1 MSRDRDFYRDLL
13 RIALPISLQSLI
25 QSSLTSI
32 DQLMIGQLGER
43 SVAAVGLCGKPSY
56 VLGNVLSA
64 ITAGTAIYASQLWG
78 KKDTRN
84 FGQVVATTLLYGG
97 VPVLIATALCAGFP
111 ELTLSLFTKDAAVI
125 SLGAPFL
132 RILSLTF
139 VPSLLIY
146 TLAALLRSTDRVKIP
161 LYAGLMAIGTNT
173 VVNYLLIFGSFG
185 FPRLGVRGAAW
196 ATVTACTLECLA
208 LIFIAY
214 RRRSPGALRLR
225 GVVWLTADFFLR
237 YSKTTLPIIG
247 ASLVWVLGDSMY
259 SVVFARMSTT
269 ALAAL
274 VLSYPIQGL
283 TMGFMG
289 GLSTAACVSI
299 GQLLGAGEHERVRIY
314 ARKFVVTAFVAA
326 AILGLFVALASPFY
340 LSMYRVSEAVR
351 SSAVLLLVVY
361 GLLFWMK
368 VMNGTI
374 GEGILRGGG
383 DTRFWM
389 FSNMFAMWG
398 VGIPAGFLAAFYF
411 GLPVHVVYLCVFT
424 EELSKLA
431 LGLYRVRSRRWANN
445 LVNEIPSKIELA
457 VG

>member
-25 QSSLTSI
+25 QSSLTAV

-43 SVAAVGLCGKPSY
+43 SIAAVGLCGKPGY
-56 VLGNVLSA
+56 VLANVLGA

-78 KKDTRN
+78 KKSTRN
-84 FGQVVATTLLYGG
+84 LGQVVAATLLYGS
-97 VPVLIATALCAGFP
+97 VPVLIAIAFCAGFP
-111 ELTLSLFTKDAAVI
+111 ELTLSLFTKDAEVVN
-125 SLGAPFL
+125 LGAPFL

-146 TLAALLRSTDRVKIP
+146 TLAALLRSTDRVKLP
-161 LYAGLMAIGTNT
+161 LYAGLLAIGTNT
-173 VVNYLLIFGSFG
+173 GLNYLLIFGSFG
-185 FPRLGVRGAAW
+185 FPELGIRGAAW
-196 ATVTACTLECLA
+196 ATVTACVLECLT
-208 LIFIAY
+208 LIFMAY
-214 RRRSPGALRLR
+214 RRRLPGAVRLR
-225 GVVWLTADFFLR
+225 GMLELSTDFLLR
-237 YSKTTLPIIG
+237 YSRTTLPIIG
-247 ASLVWVLGDSMY
+247 ASFAWVLGDAMY

-299 GQLLGAGEHERVRIY
+299 GRLLGAGEHGRVRAY
-314 ARKFVVTAFVAA
+314 ARKFVVTAFVSAVL
-326 AILGLFVALASPFY
+326 LGLLVALASPLY
-340 LSMYRVSEAVR
+340 LSMYRVSDAVR
-351 SSAVLLLVVY
+351 SSAVLVLIVY

-368 VMNGTI
+368 VMNVTI

-398 VGIPAGFLAAFYF
+398 LGIPAGFLAAFYF
-411 GLPVHVVYLCVFT
+411 GLPVHIVYLCVFA

-431 LGLYRVRSRRWANN
+431 LGLYRVRSWRWANN
-445 LVNEIPSKIELA
+445 LVDEIPSQIELA